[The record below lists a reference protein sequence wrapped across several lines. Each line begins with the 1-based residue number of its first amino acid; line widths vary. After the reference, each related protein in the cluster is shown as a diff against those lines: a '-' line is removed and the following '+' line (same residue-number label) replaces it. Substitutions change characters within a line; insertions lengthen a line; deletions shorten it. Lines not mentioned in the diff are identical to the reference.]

1 VWEDALAS
9 SPEPPHSQGRGAQAQ
24 RRYVAAYP
32 PVFLLTTSRGIQTR
46 CRRDKA
52 CQGVTPHANGGPT
65 SLRTT
70 HANAVQVR
78 SLAFFFFFVL
88 KIAPPQSNANAAK
101 RPTQNPHMQ
110 TGGPRA
116 PHFCGRGTQTH
127 RSVGTSRP
135 LFFFSFSH
143 HSPTCALTQPPC
155 DTSTRPHTYT
165 TTIWACAT
173 MTTPWGLCFKGSA
186 TQPLYGLQAGNV
198 LPLFLIFLFS
208 HFLHFLMKCGTNA

>member
-1 VWEDALAS
+1 MTGTLPLSRTGQAYAARSLALVRPPFSFSHHFPRLGYANRAWEDALAS

-78 SLAFFFFFVL
+78 SPGF
-88 KIAPPQSNANAAK
+88 
-101 RPTQNPHMQ
+101 
-110 TGGPRA
+110 
-116 PHFCGRGTQTH
+116 
-127 RSVGTSRP
+127 
-135 LFFFSFSH
+135 LFFLCSYNRY
-143 HSPTCALTQPPC
+143 SPT
-155 DTSTRPHTYT
+155 
-165 TTIWACAT
+165 
-173 MTTPWGLCFKGSA
+173 
-186 TQPLYGLQAGNV
+186 
-198 LPLFLIFLFS
+198 
-208 HFLHFLMKCGTNA
+208 